1 MSYYDFDDHFW
12 SPKVVC
18 IQSKSVDSEKNAIR
32 IKLTNILFIIFVT
45 VWAGLLIKVLLSVSI
60 SQNNQIRLNT
70 DSFSSNCLMFN
81 SNSIRKIYCPQV
93 PDDKN

>member
-18 IQSKSVDSEKNAIR
+18 IQSKPVGSKDNSLG

-45 VWAGLLIKVLLSVSI
+45 VWAGLLIKVLIGVS
-60 SQNNQIRLNT
+60 NNQLNQSGLHIDT
-70 DSFSSNCLMFN
+70 FSSNCLMLK
-81 SNSIRKIYCPQV
+81 SNPVRQIYCAPL
-93 PDDKN
+93 KSEN